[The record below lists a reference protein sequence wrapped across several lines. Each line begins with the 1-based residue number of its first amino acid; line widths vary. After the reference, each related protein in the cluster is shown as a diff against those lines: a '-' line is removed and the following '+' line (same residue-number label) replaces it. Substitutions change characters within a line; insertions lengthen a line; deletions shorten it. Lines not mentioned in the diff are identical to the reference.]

1 MKENVYCTT
10 YVPTAEGEIIIE
22 SEKVLDSSVE
32 FNDQGKEVVIE
43 NFDENSSVFSKEMYE
58 YDSNGR
64 KIAEELYDFQNEL
77 IEKITYTYYEDGKME
92 CQKEQ
97 YVDSDELYITK
108 HLYQNGKLVQIDH
121 YCDDTFEYTEKKY
134 MYEKDLLVKE
144 IDYNEDNEV
153 KNIFVYKYDVKG
165 MLVKTIKDEVI
176 EKDRRTYEYF
186 YDENGNKVKELI
198 YNFKDK
204 LIAAHY
210 IKYND
215 RNQEIESEW
224 EDLDNYRKTISEYDG
239 DLQVKL
245 QILDKEGKVLILSEY
260 NRDENGKIME
270 LRRFDFDDTY
280 TNQLQLSRVYTYERI
295 D

>member
-92 CQKEQ
+92 SQKEQ

-108 HLYQNGKLVQIDH
+108 HLYQDGKLVQIDH